1 MTQAFDD
8 APRVIVFPPLVPIG
22 TVVLAGALQWV
33 HPLGL
38 FSGLSP
44 GLRTVS
50 GVALLAVGIAFL
62 AGGLRTL
69 VRSGTN
75 VHPVRPALAL
85 VETGVFRW
93 TRNPIYLGGSFIVL
107 GCAFLFA
114 LDWLPLLFGGSLVI
128 LHFGIILPEE
138 IYLERKFGDRY
149 RLYKSRVPR
158 YLGPI

>member
-33 HPLGL
+33 RPLGL
-38 FSGLSP
+38 FTGLSL

-50 GVALLAVGIAFL
+50 TVALLAVGIAFM
-62 AGGLRTL
+62 AGGLRAL

-75 VHPVRPALAL
+75 VHPARPALAL
-85 VETGVFRW
+85 VETGIFRW
-93 TRNPIYLGGSFIVL
+93 TRNPIYVGGSFVIL
-107 GCAFLFA
+107 GCAFLFG
-114 LDWLPLLFGGSLVI
+114 LDWLPFLLGGSLVI

-138 IYLERKFGDRY
+138 IYLERKFGDLY